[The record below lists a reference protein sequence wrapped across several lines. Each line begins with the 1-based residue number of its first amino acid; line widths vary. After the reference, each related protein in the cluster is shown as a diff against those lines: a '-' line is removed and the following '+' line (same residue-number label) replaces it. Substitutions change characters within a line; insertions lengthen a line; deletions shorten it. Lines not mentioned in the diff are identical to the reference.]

1 MAFDSVREELK
12 LEFEQSS
19 LASAVTFDR
28 GFPEPPGMA
37 AYRQAQ
43 ATAAAA
49 EAKRRGSIGATA
61 EQR

>member
-1 MAFDSVREELK
+1 
-12 LEFEQSS
+12 
-19 LASAVTFDR
+19 
-28 GFPEPPGMA
+28 MA